1 MDNFHFRYIDTT
13 PHQIELFVE
22 VEYSKIKSVLI
33 RMKDY
38 LVLMI

>member
-1 MDNFHFRYIDTT
+1 MDNFHFRYIDTN
-13 PHQIELFVE
+13 PYQFGFFVE
-22 VEYSKIKSVLI
+22 IEYSKIKSVLI